1 MNDWQDDDRERYE
14 DELDEERE
22 QNRRALSDDFAA
34 FDASRYVRDVRG
46 RAASSLIPPQPD
58 AEPEERA
65 DPTAAWDDPLLNLPP
80 SIRRMTVGSTR
91 ARRRGSLRA
100 TGTQRRVR
108 SAARSTA
115 ERPAVQERDPSLLGA
130 LFGSGLAPG
139 LRFIVIA
146 YGCFGLML
154 LIGLCGT
161 FAWLFGWMR

>member
-1 MNDWQDDDRERYE
+1 MSNWQDGDRERHE

-34 FDASRYVRDVRG
+34 FDASRYVRDVRR
-46 RAASSLIPPQPD
+46 RAASSLSPPQPN
-58 AEPEERA
+58 AEPAERA
-65 DPTAAWDDPLLNLPP
+65 DPTADWDDPLLNLPP
-80 SIRRMTVGSTR
+80 SVRRT
-91 ARRRGSLRA
+91 A
-100 TGTQRRVR
+100 TGTTSVRRRSSLRTGAHRHVR

-115 ERPAVQERDPSLLGA
+115 ERPAAQERDPSLLGA

>member
-1 MNDWQDDDRERYE
+1 MSDWQDGDHERYE

-46 RAASSLIPPQPD
+46 RAASSLLPTQPD

-65 DPTAAWDDPLLNLPP
+65 DPTADWDDPLLNLPP
-80 SIRRMTVGSTR
+80 SVRRMATGTTS
-91 ARRRGSLRA
+91 ARRRSNLR
-100 TGTQRRVR
+100 TGTHRRVR

-115 ERPAVQERDPSLLGA
+115 ERSAVQERDPSLLGA

>member
-1 MNDWQDDDRERYE
+1 MGDWSADDEDRFQDEM

-46 RAASSLIPPQPD
+46 RAAQQISTPQPD
-58 AEPEERA
+58 AEPEER
-65 DPTAAWDDPLLNLPP
+65 DPTAAWDDPLARLPARTRRTART
-80 SIRRMTVGSTR
+80 SSAQRRNIRRTS
-91 ARRRGSLRA
+91 
-100 TGTQRRVR
+100 TQRR
-108 SAARSTA
+108 ARSTA
-115 ERPAVQERDPSLLGA
+115 ERAAVPERDPSLLGA

-154 LIGLCGT
+154 IVGLCGT
-161 FAWLFGWMR
+161 FAWLFGLTR